1 MSDLPPTKPK
11 RRYRWLKWLVVV
23 ILLLG
28 VCGEL
33 VARFYLGLGDP
44 PLSMA
49 DPEIEYLFKPNQDV
63 NRFGNRVK
71 YNAYSMRSDDFPKE
85 KTDENEVRILVL
97 GDSVINGGN
106 QTDQSELATEIIR
119 GRLSAELGK
128 PVVVG
133 NISAGS
139 WGPGNQLAYLK
150 RYGLF
155 DADVV
160 VLVISSHDASDVP
173 TFEPTVGTSAF
184 PDHKPVLALQEAI
197 FRYLPRYLP
206 GKKQPEEQ
214 PYEEPEVFAFDA
226 EEALTKLIALIQE
239 AGVPLVIL
247 QHASRDELREG
258 VDPGHD
264 AIAELAGQMGVPTVD
279 LGPFFQLAIDQGQS
293 VYRDNI
299 HPNAKGQRVI
309 AEVIEEVLLE
319 SDPPLLKLSNP

>member
-1 MSDLPPTKPK
+1 MSDMPPKK
-11 RRYRWLKWLVVV
+11 SQRRYRWLKWLVAVV
-23 ILLLG
+23 LLLG

-71 YNAYSMRSDDFPKE
+71 YNAYSMRSDDFPKD
-85 KTDENEVRILVL
+85 KTDEQEVRVLVL
-97 GDSVINGGN
+97 GDSVVNGGN
-106 QTDQSELATEIIR
+106 LTAQHELATEIVK
-119 GRLSAELGK
+119 GRLAAELGK

-133 NISAGS
+133 NISTGS

-173 TFEPTVGTSAF
+173 TFEPIVGTSAF
-184 PDHKPVLALQEAI
+184 PEHKPVLALQEAI

-206 GKKQPEEQ
+206 GNKPPEEP
-214 PYEEPEVFAFDA
+214 PYDEPEVFAFDA
-226 EEALTKLIALIQE
+226 EGALSELIVLIQE
-239 AGVPLVIL
+239 AGVPMVIL
-247 QHASRDELREG
+247 QHATRDELGEG
-258 VDPGHD
+258 YDPGHD
-264 AIAELAGQMGVPTVD
+264 AIGELARRMGVPTID
-279 LGPFFQLAIDQGQS
+279 LAGSFQSAMDAGQS

-299 HPNAKGQRVI
+299 HPNTQGQRVI
-309 AEVIEEVLLE
+309 AEVLGEAITER
-319 SDPPLLKLSNP
+319 LKLDKVGTE